1 MVQLPSTHIQKDLP
15 VDNREIA
22 TAKKIKKLKYLDTL
36 KPVMSIDDD
45 QEAGLLIGPNCV
57 RGLEPKEV
65 ISSWG

>member
-1 MVQLPSTHIQKDLP
+1 MVQLPSTHIQKDLL

-36 KPVMSIDDD
+36 KPVMSVDDD
-45 QEAGLLIGPNCV
+45 QEVGLLIGPNFV

-65 ISSWG
+65 ISSQN